1 MEPDARKYTKI
12 KVQRILSSVAFKD
25 KTQILFEKRK
35 KKKTVN
41 VARKVDV
48 FVIELE

>member
-12 KVQRILSSVAFKD
+12 KVSRILSSVVLKD

-35 KKKTVN
+35 NVKTVN
-41 VARKVDV
+41 LARKVDV